1 MDYAG
6 DGSVVYHYGARNIQ
20 SVLTWIFK
28 NFRRPTDICLT
39 GCSAGGTAVLPVY
52 RAFHNHYN
60 GGLNPLRTQINAIAD
75 SPVYLTPQYFLDNA
89 LDNWLPDEYFKRL
102 GIPYERYRSSEEYST
117 LIWDFIL
124 RKGSN
129 KDRFAI
135 VSHTDDPVSQVYY
148 QWMSGNGNNGNG
160 NDVTDEWYQD
170 LTSSVGSIQSKH
182 KNLQTYW
189 IDGEGHCSFG
199 LYYALQESP
208 DFAAFAG
215 DIFRE
220 SNRSIASRQGFFFFL
235 SVAVAAVPVL
245 FLLRRRRSSPDGLL
259 KDDEA
264 DMKSSDSSLWRE
276 MASLVKRCPC
286 TAAYGIAVVVYFLIM
301 IFNHGFVHPLNN
313 PSLGPSATALSAYG
327 INNPSLVVL
336 KFQWFRLISS
346 NFVSSGVLALAYVIA
361 SLWWRVRLL
370 EDEVGSSFLAMVA
383 AIALFINGVYCLFGQ
398 GASTSSV
405 GLVIGLRSL
414 ELALFPDRG
423 CNISWASMKLFLE
436 AAVFALLVPFNN
448 WILLLA
454 ALLVG
459 PVVYLSR
466 AALQCL
472 DRDQPLETRSMVP
485 MATKIIVLVGL
496 IVFPIAILV
505 AASPDPIYKDPF
517 YTGCRLY
524 WSDQVEDLASGSVFR
539 SDNNDDGANQKHRR
553 RRNLIDYDGMC
564 AQFCIPNLVAPLVA
578 PITKRLGISVV
589 AKGQC
594 VDNGYET
601 RAFTKTF
608 SYATYALDVDVYY
621 GAN

>member
-1 MDYAG
+1 
-6 DGSVVYHYGARNIQ
+6 
-20 SVLTWIFK
+20 
-28 NFRRPTDICLT
+28 
-39 GCSAGGTAVLPVY
+39 
-52 RAFHNHYN
+52 
-60 GGLNPLRTQINAIAD
+60 
-75 SPVYLTPQYFLDNA
+75 
-89 LDNWLPDEYFKRL
+89 
-102 GIPYERYRSSEEYST
+102 

-276 MASLVKRCPC
+276 MASLVKRCPY

-423 CNISWASMKLFLE
+423 CNISWALMKLFLE

-466 AALQCL
+466 AALQSL

-485 MATKIIVLVGL
+485 MATKIALVGL

-564 AQFCIPNLVAPLVA
+564 AQFCIPNLVATLVA